1 MEQKELPV
9 FDEKKF
15 IEDTRKVGAYA
26 SNEKDELLEV
36 VNKFHRERNQIDEVI
51 EHGQTPFF
59 EAIRSTRTQLKE
71 IWEKDKKETVNAL
84 ELFNRFASPV
94 FRNESYRYAFFT
106 FEKDLTNKVLEDS
119 ESYKDFNYVL
129 PFGLKTVMESVSG
142 YNHEHSFISQFESP
156 RSKIRKSLSEAVS
169 LSIEFSKRDW
179 PFAISWKNLTEIGP
193 VVATTALEN
202 ANLLRKKTAERFPG
216 SENEMEKILTTAKLI
231 LAEYPFGE
239 LSDFRVKVLGQ
250 LALSQDTN
258 EQRSVVVDEALVF
271 GEMMQNG
278 RLVDRLLKANRDS
291 KLHEFDHTNLIRLY
305 KGWFAYKSL
314 QVSHEEPPEVWG
326 SKIKN
331 FNWEDLIKNKTDLY
345 VLKEINM
352 WVL

>member
-1 MEQKELPV
+1 MSV

-15 IEDTRKVGAYA
+15 IEDARKVSEYA
-26 SNEKDELLEV
+26 SKEKDELLEI
-36 VNKFHRERNQIDEVI
+36 VNKCHRERNGIDKEI
-51 EHGQTPFF
+51 DHGQTPFF
-59 EAIRSTRTQLKE
+59 EAIRSTRSQLKE
-71 IWEKDKKETVNAL
+71 TWGKDKKEAVNAL
-84 ELFNRFASPV
+84 ELFKRFASPV

-106 FEKDLTNKVLEDS
+106 FEEDLTNKVLEDS

-129 PFGLKTVMESVSG
+129 PFGLKTVMESVSE
-142 YNHEHSFISQFESP
+142 YNHEHSFISRFESP

-169 LSIEFSKRDW
+169 SSIKFNKRDW

-202 ANLLRKKTAERFPG
+202 AELLRKNTAERFPG

-258 EQRSVVVDEALVF
+258 EQRSVIVDEALGF

-278 RLVDRLLKANRDS
+278 RLVDRLLKANRDN
-291 KLHEFDHTNLIRLY
+291 KLHEFDYANLIRLY

-314 QVSHEEPPEVWG
+314 QASHEEPPEVWG
-326 SKIKN
+326 PKIKN
-331 FNWEDLIKNKTDLY
+331 FNWENIIKNKTDLY
-345 VLKEINM
+345 VFKEVNM